1 MAALHYLCTAAPH
14 WVRLAQHVQLQLSC
28 AAGSACTHW
37 PPTMLQM
44 LASQSQ
50 LNHHNSPLEP
60 QHQVG
65 GRWPNRQG
73 ACAAEELK
81 LPGACKGWQ
90 NTCWR
95 PGADSR
101 ACGRCPQGISA
112 CSSSVSSELLSSTY
126 RCKRG
131 IKTHWQGFCSPLCAW
146 FPCALPKQAK
156 YPAAECASTGKQQP
170 AHWQWPARRASAAAT
185 RQGTGTKLLHP
196 ADSIA
201 TTIGQGKL
209 NDCGHHYCS
218 MAPTH
223 ASCGASS
230 QPRDIAAVIP
240 P

>member
-1 MAALHYLCTAAPH
+1 MRLKCSIGNRAADGKCCYDPHTPPHRKHGANHRCRWRRCIISAQQHPCH
-14 WVRLAQHVQLQLSC
+14 WVRRAQHVQLQLSC

-65 GRWPNRQG
+65 GRWPNRQS

-112 CSSSVSSELLSSTY
+112 CSSSVSSELLYSTY

-156 YPAAECASTGKQQP
+156 YPAAECASTGKQHP

-185 RQGTGTKLLHP
+185 RQGTGTKLL
-196 ADSIA
+196 
-201 TTIGQGKL
+201 L
-209 NDCGHHYCS
+209 
-218 MAPTH
+218 AP
-223 ASCGASS
+223 S
-230 QPRDIAAVIP
+230 
-240 P
+240 